1 MKINKSYSENFTFI
15 KLLNFNVE
23 YINNN
28 NLSREGQQL
37 NPQWFKVMEEK

>member
-28 NLSREGQQL
+28 NLSREGQ
-37 NPQWFKVMEEK
+37 